1 MDDGK
6 VHAEFGMDFFLSQ
19 RNTVLM
25 YGTGFARNHQGRE
38 RNLMTQ
44 LTQALEGKIT
54 PEMEQVAEREGV
66 RPEQVRQG
74 VAEGTI
80 VIPCNHRRRGRI
92 PVGMGRG
99 LRTKVSASVGLY
111 GAEAGIHVEVEKI
124 RAAVAAGA
132 DAVMDLS
139 VSGDIDAMRR
149 RTLSVTPTP
158 VGTLPL
164 YQAVAEAAEKYALP
178 VDMTVDDLF
187 EVIERQAADGVDFL
201 AMHCGTTMDVV
212 QRAKSEGRIDPLVSY
227 GGSHL
232 IGWML
237 YNQLENPLYQHYD
250 RVLEI
255 ARKYDVTVSLADGMR
270 PGCVADSLDGAQVHE
285 LVILGELVRRAREAG
300 VQIMVKGP
308 GHVPLNHIEATVT
321 LQKSL
326 CKGAPYFV
334 FGPVVTDIAA
344 GYDHISAAI
353 GGAMAAW
360 AGAELICTV
369 TAAEHMGIP
378 DVAQVREGVI
388 AARIGA
394 HAADLAR
401 GLPGASDWDLR
412 LSRARKELDWDA
424 QLSLALDPER
434 ARELRRERSGES
446 SSGCAMCGK
455 YCAMKVVSQYLGTA
469 EGSC

>member
-1 MDDGK
+1 MS
-6 VHAEFGMDFFLSQ
+6 L
-19 RNTVLM
+19 LM
-25 YGTGFARNHQGRE
+25 SARKG
-38 RNLMTQ
+38 
-44 LTQALEGKIT
+44 IVT
-54 PEMEQVAEREGV
+54 PEMEQVADQEGV
-66 RPEQVRQG
+66 SAEIIGQG
-74 VAEGTI
+74 VAEGKI
-80 VIPCNHRRRGRI
+80 VILRNLQRPNVV
-92 PVGMGRG
+92 PVGIGNG

-111 GAEAGIHVEVEKI
+111 GNQADIGVEVKKIKAAVEAGT
-124 RAAVAAGA
+124 
-132 DAVMDLS
+132 DAIMELS

-149 RTLSVTPTP
+149 EALATTSTP

-164 YQAVAEAAEKYALP
+164 YQAMAEASVKYGSSTEMK
-178 VDMTVDDLF
+178 VEELF

-201 AMHCGTTMDVV
+201 ALHCGTTMSVV
-212 QRAKSEGRIDPLVSY
+212 ERARKDGRIDPLVSY

-237 YNQLENPLYQHYD
+237 HNQRENPLYEHYD

-270 PGCVADSLDGAQVHE
+270 PGCLADSLDGPQVEE

-308 GHVPLNHIEATVT
+308 GHVPLNQLKATIT

-353 GGAMAAW
+353 GGAISAW
-360 AGAELICTV
+360 AGAEFLCYV
-369 TAAEHMGIP
+369 TPAEHLGLP
-378 DVAQVREGVI
+378 DINQVREGVI
-388 AARIGA
+388 AARIAA

-401 GLPGASDWDLR
+401 GLPGAENWDLEI
-412 LSRARKELDWDA
+412 SRARKNMDWKKQIA
-424 QLSLALDPER
+424 LAVDPAR
-434 ARELRRERSGES
+434 AGQVRKERSDDFES
-446 SSGCAMCGK
+446 ECTMCGK
-455 YCAMKVVSQYLGTA
+455 YCAMEVVSQYLGA
-469 EGSC
+469 AKHNC